1 MEYSMKYVAPS
12 GVAYEFLTGSDGQPF
27 IELDTIEGLVGT
39 FEDTPI
45 RVVGETGARIDLRD
59 RVIHRLEGTF
69 TVVVFSREQWAGLV
83 RDFSATTPGSLVLN
97 VGGVGFELRVKL
109 ATPLPFPTVVPQAGA
124 RITVSV
130 IADAGVW
137 ECPVSSEGTV
147 EVANFGDTPAWPEI
161 TWSGAGGVVVLP
173 SGASF
178 TLPAVDVEHVLP
190 LARSA
195 SGVARDYRGNRLRV
209 DEVVSEMV
217 PAGETRTF
225 VVPDGARLVTRVG
238 VLNPWTS

>member
-12 GVAYEFLTGSDGQPF
+12 GGVYEFLTGSDGQPF

-45 RVVGETGARIDLRD
+45 QVVGETGARVDLRD

-83 RDFSATTPGSLVLN
+83 RDFSTTTPGVLVLD

-109 ATPLPFPTVVPQAGA
+109 ATPLPFPTVVPQAGV

-147 EVANFGDTPAWPEI
+147 EVANFGDVPAWPEI
-161 TWSGAGGVVVLP
+161 TWSGAGGVAVLP

-178 TLPAVDVEHVLP
+178 TLPAVETEHVLP

-195 SGVARDYRGNRLRV
+195 SGVAHDARGRRLRV

-225 VVPDGARLVTRVG
+225 VVPAGARLITRVG
-238 VLNPWTS
+238 VLNPWAS